1 MRIKSK
7 ILVIAGSDSS
17 GGAGI
22 QADIKTITSLGS
34 YAMTAITAVTVQ
46 NTKGVKSVFPI
57 PVDEIK
63 DQILYSAKDIK
74 PNAIK
79 IGMLHSASV
88 IKKVLFSLKK
98 LKINKV
104 VLDPV
109 MVAKGGSRLID
120 VNAIKVLKKN
130 LLNHVSLITPNI
142 PEAEVLTGIKIENKR
157 DMIIAGKKII
167 KLGAKNVLIKG
178 GHLKTRKV
186 IDIYLNNSDLKV
198 FTSPRYK
205 TRNTHGTGCTLSS
218 AITTFFSCGKSIKKA
233 CELGI
238 KYVNLAILSNP
249 NYGKGHGP
257 INHLNSIKLK
267 KKFD

>member
-1 MRIKSK
+1 
-7 ILVIAGSDSS
+7 
-17 GGAGI
+17 
-22 QADIKTITSLGS
+22 
-34 YAMTAITAVTVQ
+34 
-46 NTKGVKSVFPI
+46 
-57 PVDEIK
+57 
-63 DQILYSAKDIK
+63 
-74 PNAIK
+74 
-79 IGMLHSASV
+79 MLHSASV

-98 LKINKV
+98 LKINRV

-120 VNAIKVLKKN
+120 ANAIKVLKKN

-142 PEAEVLTGIKIENKR
+142 PEAEVLTGIKIENKK

-178 GHLKTRKV
+178 GHLKTREV
-186 IDIYLNNSDLKV
+186 IDIFLNYSDLKV

-233 CELGI
+233 CELGV
-238 KYVNLAILSNP
+238 KYVNSAILSNP
-249 NYGKGHGP
+249 KYGKGNGP
-257 INHLNSIKLK
+257 INHLISFKLDK
-267 KKFD
+267 KYL

>member
-1 MRIKSK
+1 M
-7 ILVIAGSDSS
+7 
-17 GGAGI
+17 
-22 QADIKTITSLGS
+22 
-34 YAMTAITAVTVQ
+34 
-46 NTKGVKSVFPI
+46 
-57 PVDEIK
+57 
-63 DQILYSAKDIK
+63 
-74 PNAIK
+74 
-79 IGMLHSASV
+79 
-88 IKKVLFSLKK
+88 
-98 LKINKV
+98 
-104 VLDPV
+104 
-109 MVAKGGSRLID
+109 
-120 VNAIKVLKKN
+120 
-130 LLNHVSLITPNI
+130 ITPNI

-238 KYVNLAILSNP
+238 KYVNFAILTNP
-249 NYGKGHGP
+249 KYGKGYGP
-257 INHLNSIKLK
+257 VNHLNSIEIK
-267 KKFD
+267 KIFR